1 MLEPQV
7 DVAKLVRQRFG
18 EVLLNPL
25 QDRCSEL
32 ARNNRVG
39 RGAGKE
45 DRSGALSQEVWFA
58 LRILTETPNPGVKGL
73 PGLFLFRLR

>member
-1 MLEPQV
+1 MLEPRV
-7 DVAKLVRQRFG
+7 DVAK
-18 EVLLNPL
+18 LNPL

-58 LRILTETPNPGVKGL
+58 LRVLTKTPNPGVKGL
-73 PGLFLFRLR
+73 PGLFSFRLR